1 VLDEPTSALDMSVQA
16 QIVDLLRSLQR
27 RHRLGYMFI
36 SHDLRV
42 VKALAHD
49 LIVLKDGK
57 VVEQGPAAEIFAA
70 PQEAYTKA
78 LLAAAF
84 EIETSAAGV
93 VSE

>member
-1 VLDEPTSALDMSVQA
+1 
-16 QIVDLLRSLQR
+16 DLK
-27 RHRLGYMFI
+27 
-36 SHDLRV
+36 V

-57 VVEQGPAAEIFAA
+57 VVEQGPAAEIFGA
-70 PQEAYTKA
+70 PREAYTKA

-84 EIETSAAGV
+84 EIEASDTGV